1 MQKQEEY
8 IVEVLKYYAK
18 ARQRQNK
25 QTLLTPADKKSLSG
39 DTTETLSVV
48 L

>member
-1 MQKQEEY
+1 MQKREQY
-8 IVEVLKYYAK
+8 IVEALKYYAK

-25 QTLLTPADKKSLSG
+25 QTLFTPTDKKSLSG
-39 DTTETLSVV
+39 DTPETLSVV